1 MENNSSSRN
10 YNIQLGRRNI
20 NNKSKNNN
28 NNSNN
33 NKQKPLSQQSKT
45 IFVPHFHQS
54 VTVDD
59 LNDMFDLKS
68 TKYFRNNCQIEMHH
82 FSNAGQP
89 FASATVTVSAHVCE
103 ELLKLHSIDSHDN
116 PLIVEMS
123 KSPLEQSNHYFQLPL
138 QSHQST
144 GLYIAMKMQ

>member
-1 MENNSSSRN
+1 MPN
-10 YNIQLGRRNI
+10 
-20 NNKSKNNN
+20 
-28 NNSNN
+28 
-33 NKQKPLSQQSKT
+33 
-45 IFVPHFHQS
+45 FHQS

-59 LNDMFDLKS
+59 LNELFDLKS

-144 GLYIAMKMQ
+144 VTPIRVIHSYENAVNLMRTDIALFANSIPKGMRMKNLDMPIS

>member
-1 MENNSSSRN
+1 
-10 YNIQLGRRNI
+10 
-20 NNKSKNNN
+20 
-28 NNSNN
+28 
-33 NKQKPLSQQSKT
+33 
-45 IFVPHFHQS
+45 
-54 VTVDD
+54 
-59 LNDMFDLKS
+59 
-68 TKYFRNNCQIEMHH
+68 MHH

-144 GLYIAMKMQ
+144 VTPIRVIHSYENAVNLMRTDIALFANSIPKGMRMKNLDMPIS